1 MNMWIDRIEEVIS
14 KNYLLRIQN
23 FQSVKEIDSDT

>member
-1 MNMWIDRIEEVIS
+1 MNMRIDRIEEVIS